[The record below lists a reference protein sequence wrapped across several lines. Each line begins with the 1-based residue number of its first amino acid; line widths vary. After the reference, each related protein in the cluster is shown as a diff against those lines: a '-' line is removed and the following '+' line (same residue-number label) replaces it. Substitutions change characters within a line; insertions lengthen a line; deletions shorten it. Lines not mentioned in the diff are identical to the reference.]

1 MKIYVLLTI
10 LTISETVKYV
20 KMNVANKNIL
30 ETEQQ
35 IDYNTV
41 KID

>member
-20 KMNVANKNIL
+20 KMNVAYKNIL
-30 ETEQQ
+30 ETE
-35 IDYNTV
+35 
-41 KID
+41 

>member
-10 LTISETVKYV
+10 LTIFETVKFV

-35 IDYNTV
+35 IDYNIV